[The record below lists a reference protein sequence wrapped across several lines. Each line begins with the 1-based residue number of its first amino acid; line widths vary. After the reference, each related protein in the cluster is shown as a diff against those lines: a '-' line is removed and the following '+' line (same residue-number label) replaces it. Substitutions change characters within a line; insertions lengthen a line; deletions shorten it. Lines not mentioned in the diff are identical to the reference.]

1 MDLGTGKGILAN
13 KKAALDIYD
22 QVVLREQNDGE
33 LGILALA
40 NRELLARADLP
51 RSAIRGVGCG
61 VVAPDL
67 KWLALSETDRGGVW
81 DLSDGHRKYLVRAF
95 RGADFSEE
103 PVPALYADFP
113 KYGQTE
119 RTIERLNLTKEE
131 ISPATQVEG
140 EHAQQHGRFLVVT
153 ELHSKGWDAFNHD
166 VTRTIRDARTGAVL
180 WARRFEKEA
189 PALAVEPDAGTV
201 ALWWRADSSAV
212 REEVKAYPAT
222 QQRLAALDSKR
233 DDYFIEVVDARTG
246 KRFGELMLQTRK
258 AFAVA
263 DLFAA
268 NDWVVIADTLNR
280 VSVDSLKSG
289 EQKWMV
295 FGSRPVLSDVSGLV
309 AVNDEDEQLVL
320 YDIESGE
327 EVDRF
332 TFASP
337 VILKRFGQ
345 EGTRLAVV
353 TGDQTAYALDVARLP
368 TIRTPGPEGR

>member
-1 MDLGTGKGILAN
+1 
-13 KKAALDIYD
+13 
-22 QVVLREQNDGE
+22 
-33 LGILALA
+33 
-40 NRELLARADLP
+40 
-51 RSAIRGVGCG
+51 
-61 VVAPDL
+61 
-67 KWLALSETDRGGVW
+67 
-81 DLSDGHRKYLVRAF
+81 
-95 RGADFSEE
+95 
-103 PVPALYADFP
+103 
-113 KYGQTE
+113 
-119 RTIERLNLTKEE
+119 
-131 ISPATQVEG
+131 
-140 EHAQQHGRFLVVT
+140 
-153 ELHSKGWDAFNHD
+153 
-166 VTRTIRDARTGAVL
+166 
-180 WARRFEKEA
+180 
-189 PALAVEPDAGTV
+189 
-201 ALWWRADSSAV
+201 
-212 REEVKAYPAT
+212 
-222 QQRLAALDSKR
+222 
-233 DDYFIEVVDARTG
+233 
-246 KRFGELMLQTRK
+246 MLQTRK